1 MPPLCI
7 KLFDCRSFGRYTLV
21 GTQVINV
28 KYFVCHPMTKEE
40 RERMLLK
47 VPSLEDNKEV
57 DIKDQAGE
65 EKNGN
70 KKDVNKSLEPSN

>member
-1 MPPLCI
+1 
-7 KLFDCRSFGRYTLV
+7 
-21 GTQVINV
+21 
-28 KYFVCHPMTKEE
+28 MTKEE

-47 VPSLEDNKEV
+47 VPSLEDNKQV